1 MRRYYTGIMRGRVR
15 YSSRWGL
22 GARMSVGGGGVRGGV
37 VTWPIISAG
46 LQVDTTPPC
55 KLSYTLIWSDEGQ
68 KSIRVRTGLKSQ
80 SVNVLS
86 QFC

>member
-37 VTWPIISAG
+37 VTWSKAT
-46 LQVDTTPPC
+46 VTSSTDTVSSTTQRTC
-55 KLSYTLIWSDEGQ
+55 SQGTDT
-68 KSIRVRTGLKSQ
+68 RVH
-80 SVNVLS
+80 
-86 QFC
+86 